1 MSYRW
6 PWGSADVGAQMSLLC
21 CLEKSEV
28 QKLEVVPRT
37 QRGIL
42 VALTLGDRPGILK
55 LLSRCNRSANEKD
68 VAAMG
73 ADIYEDGVIEG
84 FYCIRRGKV
93 LCA

>member
-1 MSYRW
+1 MALGW
-6 PWGSADVGAQMSLLC
+6 LDVGAQMSPFRS
-21 CLEKSEV
+21 LEKSEAH
-28 QKLEVVPRT
+28 KLEVVPRT
-37 QRGIL
+37 QRGGL
-42 VALTLGDRPGILK
+42 VAPTLGNRLGILE